1 MRLSQ
6 GWIPVLVAALLLG
19 GCATQQ
25 SGGSS
30 GGGSSGG
37 GSSDGGSSDGGSSGS
52 SMPSG
57 GGSTG
62 SGMPSG
68 GGSTGSGMPSG
79 DGSTGGGMSMP
90 SGGVPDTGQPGT
102 PGTAG
107 DAAGQPDGSGEQ
119 EGATGAAGSEGAAG
133 TGPELPS
140 GTAQTPE
147 ERRAAVD
154 RRLDDSLGTFDERIR
169 KEQEG
174 VAKERESNAASGAG
188 AGVLVAQTGSDS
200 GGRPGDLKSDR
211 DSASTQGGS
220 QGSQGGQAGAGS
232 EGPARTSA
240 GTGGS
245 GKAAVERADGSDDDI
260 VARRLRRAA
269 EQETDP
275 ELKEKLWKEYD
286 EYKRSVR
293 GG

>member
-1 MRLSQ
+1 
-6 GWIPVLVAALLLG
+6 
-19 GCATQQ
+19 
-25 SGGSS
+25 
-30 GGGSSGG
+30 
-37 GSSDGGSSDGGSSGS
+37 
-52 SMPSG
+52 
-57 GGSTG
+57 
-62 SGMPSG
+62 
-68 GGSTGSGMPSG
+68 MPSG
-79 DGSTGGGMSMP
+79 DGSTGDSTSMP
-90 SGGVPDTGQPGT
+90 SGSMPGTGTEPAGDGADPAAGSASAPGT
-102 PGTAG
+102 PGSAGGAAAPGDAG
-107 DAAGQPDGSGEQ
+107 DGAAGE
-119 EGATGAAGSEGAAG
+119 AGAAGAPGSEGAPG
-133 TGPELPS
+133 SGPALPS

-174 VAKERESNAASGAG
+174 VASERDSRAGSGG
-188 AGVLVAQTGSDS
+188 SGDVLVAQSGSTTGA
-200 GGRPGDLKSDR
+200 RPGDLKSDGATN
-211 DSASTQGGS
+211 ASQGS
-220 QGSQGGQAGAGS
+220 QGSQGGKSDPSGSGA

-286 EYKRSVR
+286 DYKRSVQ

>member
-1 MRLSQ
+1 M
-6 GWIPVLVAALLLG
+6 
-19 GCATQQ
+19 
-25 SGGSS
+25 
-30 GGGSSGG
+30 
-37 GSSDGGSSDGGSSGS
+37 
-52 SMPSG
+52 
-57 GGSTG
+57 
-62 SGMPSG
+62 
-68 GGSTGSGMPSG
+68 
-79 DGSTGGGMSMP
+79 
-90 SGGVPDTGQPGT
+90 
-102 PGTAG
+102 
-107 DAAGQPDGSGEQ
+107 
-119 EGATGAAGSEGAAG
+119 
-133 TGPELPS
+133 LPA

-174 VAKERESNAASGAG
+174 VAGERDSRGGSGG
-188 AGVLVAQTGSDS
+188 SGDVRVAQAGGEPGGS
-200 GGRPGDLKSDR
+200 RPGDLKSD
-211 DSASTQGGS
+211 SGS
-220 QGSQGGQAGAGS
+220 GSSQQGGQAGQGKEGGGGGA

-245 GKAAVERADGSDDDI
+245 GKGAVEREDGSDDDI

-286 EYKRSVR
+286 DYKRSVR

>member
-1 MRLSQ
+1 L
-6 GWIPVLVAALLLG
+6 IAALLLG

-30 GGGSSGG
+30 
-37 GSSDGGSSDGGSSGS
+37 DGGSSDGGSSGS
-52 SMPSG
+52 GMPTDGGSSG

-62 SGMPSG
+62 
-68 GGSTGSGMPSG
+68 
-79 DGSTGGGMSMP
+79 DGVSMP
-90 SGGVPDTGQPGT
+90 SGGVPGTSQPDSSQPDSSQ

-107 DAAGQPDGSGEQ
+107 GAAGQPDSSGEQ
-119 EGATGAAGSEGAAG
+119 DATGAPGSEGAAG
-133 TGPELPS
+133 SGPELPT

-174 VAKERESNAASGAG
+174 VASERESNAGRGAG
-188 AGVLVAQTGSDS
+188 GDVLVAQSGSES

-211 DSASTQGGS
+211 GSGST
-220 QGSQGGQAGAGS
+220 QGSQGGEAGAGA

-240 GTGGS
+240 GTGGT
-245 GKAAVERADGSDDDI
+245 GKAAIERADGSDDDI